1 LPGTYKLRL
10 TFGEQKDSAMI
21 NVKPD
26 PRYPNLSA
34 VIEARYKMLKEV
46 EKMTTLASSA
56 MDRLARVERDCGR
69 IRK

>member
-1 LPGTYKLRL
+1 MKKGVRILRAKNRKQVQGNPVGIQVLPGTYKLRL

-34 VIEARYKMLKEV
+34 VIEARL
-46 EKMTTLASSA
+46 
-56 MDRLARVERDCGR
+56 
-69 IRK
+69 